1 MDLNK
6 MVSYSLRVGVLA
18 SAVLSLAGLALWAI
32 EGFKVLGPSTLLGI
46 PGIVG
51 FAISGDAASIIYL
64 AVILLIAT
72 PIFRVAVSSVYFAA
86 EKDERYVGITLLV
99 LAMLIFALFSAFGA

>member
-6 MVSYSLRVGVLA
+6 IVSYSLRVGVLA
-18 SAVLSLAGLALWAI
+18 SAILSLMGLAFWALG
-32 EGFKVLGPSTLLGI
+32 GFRALGPSTLLGI

-51 FAISGDAASIIYL
+51 SAISGDETSIIYL

-72 PIFRVAVSSVYFAA
+72 PIFRVAASSVYFAT
-86 EKDERYVGITLLV
+86 EKDRRYVGITLLV